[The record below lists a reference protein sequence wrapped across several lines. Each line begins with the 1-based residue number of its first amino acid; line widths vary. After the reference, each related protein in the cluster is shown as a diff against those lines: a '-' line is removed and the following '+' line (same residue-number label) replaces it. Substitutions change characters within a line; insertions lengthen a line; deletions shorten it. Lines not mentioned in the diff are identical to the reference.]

1 MYSHIHDPF
10 VRCSQ
15 KARCGFL
22 PATKSRAFAPSH
34 GVFYAK
40 KKNKQMCQAFCGIN
54 HHVEIDSRRQLT
66 QPILRVGKKLSF
78 LGDDKGTKGRSD
90 DGEKS
95 REQKPDDEV
104 EGQSVVPVLRAR
116 LLTEIQGA
124 LGGVQSIQ
132 RHSMDLVTSP
142 PTEAP
147 TATSTAPYGRSTT
160 SISTSSA
167 ITAFP
172 GSNSYP
178 VFPNGKYLSKFYLV
192 SGQYSGLNDLD
203 YHLYNVCY
211 LPYRPFDV
219 GTSFDI
225 DKRRVSHTDSN
236 APRPSYLINDP
247 PCKRQAA
254 INANCHFKNTN
265 GTFSGL
271 EPYTNDFDV
280 QQQCYCEKYPFFD
293 SALGCMKCFET
304 HGGIEGT

>member
-1 MYSHIHDPF
+1 
-10 VRCSQ
+10 
-15 KARCGFL
+15 
-22 PATKSRAFAPSH
+22 
-34 GVFYAK
+34 
-40 KKNKQMCQAFCGIN
+40 
-54 HHVEIDSRRQLT
+54 
-66 QPILRVGKKLSF
+66 
-78 LGDDKGTKGRSD
+78 
-90 DGEKS
+90 
-95 REQKPDDEV
+95 
-104 EGQSVVPVLRAR
+104 
-116 LLTEIQGA
+116 
-124 LGGVQSIQ
+124 
-132 RHSMDLVTSP
+132 MDLVTSP

-172 GSNSYP
+172 GSDSYP

-236 APRPSYLINDP
+236 APRPTYLINDP

-304 HGGIEGT
+304 HGGIEGYHWFPKSYVDAASKAYCGQVPAPAEFFDFIKEWAKTDPAATLQSTTASTILGTQTDASLYYTYAAASTTNPNSAVPAKSLGLRKMLLAALAVGVALYR